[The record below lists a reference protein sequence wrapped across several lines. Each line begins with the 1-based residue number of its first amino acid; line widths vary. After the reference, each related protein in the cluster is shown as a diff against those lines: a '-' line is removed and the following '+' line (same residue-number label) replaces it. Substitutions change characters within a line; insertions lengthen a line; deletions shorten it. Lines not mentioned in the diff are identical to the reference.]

1 MADPTASSAVG
12 AGLLGSLLVMLLGP
26 EGLEYAALLCAALAG
41 ALWPLSKTP
50 TPTRMA
56 ASLLLG
62 QVLMPGVQDAQLA
75 FLPGLSRCQL
85 RQLLVHRRCLPA
97 LVDAGAVVRG
107 VAADRAG
114 LAVVR
119 HVHIL
124 CSIENALLR
133 MRHAGYSRPDS
144 SRNRPTKP

>member
-56 ASLLLG
+56 ASLLLVRWTAAG
-62 QVLMPGVQDAQLA
+62 LCLSGLIVWGMRQHWGWTGSTQATSVGVA
-75 FLPGLSRCQL
+75 F
-85 RQLLVHRRCLPA
+85 
-97 LVDAGAVVRG
+97 VVSAIGDDWRG
-107 VAADRAG
+107 VFRAI
-114 LAVVR
+114 ASR
-119 HVHIL
+119 AR
-124 CSIENALLR
+124 ALI
-133 MRHAGYSRPDS
+133 GGG
-144 SRNRPTKP
+144 KPSGDGP

>member
-56 ASLLLG
+56 ASLLL
-62 QVLMPGVQDAQLA
+62 
-75 FLPGLSRCQL
+75 
-85 RQLLVHRRCLPA
+85 
-97 LVDAGAVVRG
+97 VRWT
-107 VAADRAG
+107 AAG
-114 LAVVR
+114 L
-119 HVHIL
+119 L
-124 CSIENALLR
+124 GGWLR
-133 MRHAGYSRPDS
+133 SE
-144 SRNRPTKP
+144 KE